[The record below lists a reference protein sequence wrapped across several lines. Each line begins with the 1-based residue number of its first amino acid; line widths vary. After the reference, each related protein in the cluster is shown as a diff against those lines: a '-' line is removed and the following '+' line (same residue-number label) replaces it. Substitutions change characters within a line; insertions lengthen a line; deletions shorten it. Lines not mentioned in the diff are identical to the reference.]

1 MLVERQIIRVGQYID
16 SLPDNDKNKALLSIM
31 FREYREYIKSGT
43 PEDFAQCKEWQD
55 MSITDIRKN
64 FNSVVKGLRN
74 EVDDI
79 RRISQKREKELQEKL
94 KAKSKRTSRKSK

>member
-64 FNSVVKGLRN
+64 FNNVVKGLRN
-74 EVDDI
+74 EMDDA
-79 RRISQKREKELQEKL
+79 RRIFRKREKDLEDQL
-94 KAKSKRTSRKSK
+94 KAKKKRSSKK